1 MNIASVLIFVY
12 MRLISDISN
21 IRCEIIKSH
30 EVKDANV
37 RRHKCLIWIS
47 GGDIH

>member
-1 MNIASVLIFVY
+1 MNIVTVLIFVY
-12 MRLISDISN
+12 LRLISDITN

-37 RRHKCLIWIS
+37 RRHNA
-47 GGDIH
+47 